1 MSLLLRGWGTVKPIT
16 LNRWCNCMNTFSWGH
31 CWTVRCTPVFN
42 GLWLKSICMWI
53 CWILKRC
60 IIFSN
65 LGYVITQLHITNNS
79 HILVVIFWYLVILGW
94 TLEILG
100 VVTGN
105 ICMEST
111 HVSIYPAISAF
122 MITVE
127 NMELKY
133 SFTKNYVTICPDL
146 INRLEI
152 VLSQR
157 IPIKQSGSSF
167 NKGIQWSQYDRRF
180 QIHFLYGSC

>member
-1 MSLLLRGWGTVKPIT
+1 
-16 LNRWCNCMNTFSWGH
+16 
-31 CWTVRCTPVFN
+31 
-42 GLWLKSICMWI
+42 
-53 CWILKRC
+53 
-60 IIFSN
+60 
-65 LGYVITQLHITNNS
+65 
-79 HILVVIFWYLVILGW
+79 
-94 TLEILG
+94 
-100 VVTGN
+100 
-105 ICMEST
+105 MEST
-111 HVSIYPAISAF
+111 HVSFFSAISAF

-133 SFTKNYVTICPDL
+133 SYTKNYVTICPDL